1 SCLSLRS
8 AQRAHGVW
16 CNRQHSGFWY
26 RRSRFESWYPSDFPS
41 TEFQPASSN
50 GSAAPSYRGLVR
62 RPLTAVARVRIPL
75 GSHSNRHALETVY
88 VDFSLIATV
97 LRLEQAGR
105 DYVDLPEGLR
115 WWSWR
120 SATLVTPMSPRL
132 MSSSAL
138 K

>member
-1 SCLSLRS
+1 SRCVQRS
-8 AQRAHGVW
+8 RPMGHGVFG
-16 CNRQHSGFWY
+16 NTTVSGTVILGSSPGTPAIFLT
-26 RRSRFESWYPSDFPS
+26 R
-41 TEFQPASSN
+41 EFQPASSN
-50 GSAAPSYRGLVR
+50 GSAAPSSRGLVR
-62 RPLTAVARVRIPL
+62 RPLTAVARGRLPL
-75 GSHSNRHALETVY
+75 CSHSNRHALETVY

-115 WWSWR
+115 WGSWR